1 MGGGSVTSGGVMV
14 DSDQSEDAESSPGGL
29 SAPIGDRQWNEP
41 AVVALGIALAAA
53 LWSWSLSHFDLAGA
67 GALGIVGVT
76 PWTYFAALAV
86 LAALFAWQL
95 TRPALSGTALA
106 AVVSAL
112 VVALFGVPNL
122 IDRTG
127 TWPTGYVHVGFI
139 QYISENGAVP
149 ANVDARFSWPGF
161 FSASAYLVDLA
172 GLPDARPLLALA
184 PTVFELLALPAVLL
198 IAKRALAERE
208 AWLAV
213 VLFYCG
219 LWFGQDYFAPQ
230 AAGYLLYLS
239 ILAVL
244 FWTIG
249 VDRPTPL
256 PRTWVQLRALG
267 HVRPPDPPELTEAGA
282 LAVQLVL
289 VVLTV
294 ALVMTHQL
302 TPISLVFDLLVL
314 TGLGLTRY
322 RMLWLSTLL
331 IFVAWFSY
339 GASAFWVGHI
349 QGLLGGVGDVSSS
362 VGKGLTQRV
371 TGDPAYLRLQHLRI
385 AWSLLYLVLAAI
397 GAGLLLWRRRQ
408 LGLAL
413 AGLALAPFAV
423 IAVQSYG
430 GEVILRCF
438 LYAMPFLAV
447 LSAAA
452 LGFVLRARPAVA
464 GTGVGAVVLVA
475 AIALL
480 TVRGANVSFE
490 RVSAGDVSAAEY
502 VTATLPPGGSVAL
515 VEPFSPLRY
524 RNILTQR
531 VLSLPAGCE
540 TRLTVCVAQLKP
552 DQVYLSAAQQ
562 NYGVLHFS
570 LPPGWL
576 LSQGVSQLTADG
588 SYRIAFQRAGDVVLA
603 RNR

>member
-1 MGGGSVTSGGVMV
+1 MTSGELIVQRDLM
-14 DSDQSEDAESSPGGL
+14 EDVESSGPPG
-29 SAPIGDRQWNEP
+29 RERRRRREWTEP
-41 AVVALGIALAAA
+41 AGIALGLA
-53 LWSWSLSHFDLAGA
+53 LAVGLWAYSLGRFDLAEA
-67 GALGIVGVT
+67 GALGIIGVT
-76 PWTYFAALAV
+76 PWSFLAALAL
-86 LAALFAWQL
+86 LAGLFGWQL
-95 TRPALSGTALA
+95 TRPRLNRTALGA
-106 AVVSAL
+106 LVSAL

-139 QYISENGAVP
+139 QYISANGAVP
-149 ANVDARFSWPGF
+149 AAVDARFSWPGF
-161 FSASAYLVDLA
+161 FSGAAYLVDLA
-172 GLPDARPLLALA
+172 GLPDARPLLAPA
-184 PTVFELLALPAVLL
+184 PALFELLALPAVLL
-198 IAKRALAERE
+198 IAKRALSTERE

-239 ILAVL
+239 ILAL
-244 FWTIG
+244 LLWTIG
-249 VDRPTPL
+249 AGPAPAW
-256 PRTWVQLRALG
+256 PRTWLAVRARLG
-267 HVRPPDPPELTEAGA
+267 ARPSDPPGLTETGA
-282 LAVQLVL
+282 LTVQLVL
-289 VVLTV
+289 LALTV

-322 RMLWLSTLL
+322 RALWLSTLL

-339 GASAFWVGHI
+339 GASGFWVGHI

-385 AWSLLYLVLAAI
+385 AWSLLYLVLAGI
-397 GAGLLLWRRRQ
+397 GGGLLLWRRHQ
-408 LGLAL
+408 LAL
-413 AGLALAPFAV
+413 ALSGLALAPFAV

-447 LSAAA
+447 LAAAA
-452 LGFVLRARPAVA
+452 LGGLLRARPTVA
-464 GTGVGAVVLVA
+464 GPGSAAIVLVA
-475 AIALL
+475 AVALV

-490 RVSAGDVSAAEY
+490 RVSANDVRAAEY
-502 VTATLPPGGSVAL
+502 VTSTLPPGGSVAL

-531 VLSLPAGCE
+531 VVSLPSGCE
-540 TRLTVCVAQLKP
+540 TRLVACVAQLKP
-552 DQVYLSAAQQ
+552 DLIYLSAAQE

-570 LPPGWL
+570 RPPGWL
-576 LSQGVSQLTADG
+576 LSQGVSQLVAEG
-588 SYRIAFQRAGDVVLA
+588 GYRIAFDRPGDVVLA